1 MTIHLISADHL
12 SQGLDVV
19 ARLGANPRRL
29 GPDLLAAVP
38 GLRGVLVLA
47 TCNRLAILLDEDGE
61 LPAGAGEDAGAAGPG
76 AAAQPGRPLSSS
88 PVVRE
93 ASTLLERRA
102 GLPEGSAGLSAARG
116 SDAYRE
122 LIATAAGL
130 RSMVV
135 GEREIAGQLRRS
147 LVRATEEGTTSADL
161 CRLVERASAASRRVA
176 RETSLAGA
184 GRSLV
189 AVGLGLASQRMP
201 DLEGARVVVVGTGAY
216 AGATVVALRERGV
229 RDIAV
234 HSHSDHQAA
243 QPGQESPSAAAGP
256 DRAAAFARKRGL
268 EVVGH
273 HELTERLASAD
284 LVITC
289 RGLGSPVITR
299 GLIDDALAGEPG
311 IGVAIR
317 EDLRAVLRRD
327 PACRSY
333 STPLLFFKGFHALQS
348 YRVAHHY
355 WVAGR
360 TVLALY
366 LQSRISEVFAVD
378 IHPGARIGKGIMF
391 DHATSVV
398 IGETAVVEDDFSML
412 HEVTLGGT
420 GKIGGDRHPKI
431 GRGVVIGAG
440 AKVLGSIRVGEGAQ
454 VGAGSVVLRD
464 VPAHATVVGV
474 PAKVVS
480 FPIEDSPSD
489 NDPGG

>member
-93 ASTLLERRA
+93 ASALLERRA
-102 GLPEGSAGLSAARG
+102 GMPEGSAGLSTARG

-147 LVRATEEGTTSADL
+147 LVRAAEEGTTSADL

-243 QPGQESPSAAAGP
+243 QPGRESSSAAGP
-256 DRAAAFARKRGL
+256 DRAAAFAGKRGL
-268 EVVGH
+268 EVVGP

-299 GLIDDALAGEPG
+299 GLIDDALARRASGALGPSAPPHPLV
-311 IGVAIR
+311 ILDLALSRDVDPGVA
-317 EDLRAVLRRD
+317 DA
-327 PACRSY
+327 
-333 STPLLFFKGFHALQS
+333 
-348 YRVAHHY
+348 
-355 WVAGR
+355 
-360 TVLALY
+360 
-366 LQSRISEVFAVD
+366 
-378 IHPGARIGKGIMF
+378 PGALLIDLPRIRQAVPAAQTAQVEAAERIVAEEAAALDRLVGGRRMDPVIRALRGQAEEVVAREAARLRPVDGRVDLDDAVRALERLAASLM
-391 DHATSVV
+391 HAPSQAARAA
-398 IGETAVVEDDFSML
+398 GEAGHSQEYLAALPMV
-412 HEVTLGGT
+412 LGP
-420 GKIGGDRHPKI
+420 IGG
-431 GRGVVIGAG
+431 A
-440 AKVLGSIRVGEGAQ
+440 
-454 VGAGSVVLRD
+454 
-464 VPAHATVVGV
+464 
-474 PAKVVS
+474 
-480 FPIEDSPSD
+480 DSPARRA
-489 NDPGG
+489 GGSR

>member
-93 ASTLLERRA
+93 ASALLERRA
-102 GLPEGSAGLSAARG
+102 GMPEGSAGLSAARG

-234 HSHSDHQAA
+234 HSHSDHQAF

-299 GLIDDALAGEPG
+299 GLIDDALARRASRAPG
-311 IGVAIR
+311 PSAPPHPLVILDLALSRDVDPGVA
-317 EDLRAVLRRD
+317 DA
-327 PACRSY
+327 
-333 STPLLFFKGFHALQS
+333 
-348 YRVAHHY
+348 
-355 WVAGR
+355 
-360 TVLALY
+360 
-366 LQSRISEVFAVD
+366 
-378 IHPGARIGKGIMF
+378 PGALLIDLPRIRQAVPAAQTAQVEAADRIVAEEAAALDRLMGGRRMDPVIRALRGQAEEVVAREAARLRPVDGRVDLDDAVRALERLAASLM
-391 DHATSVV
+391 HAPSQAARAA
-398 IGETAVVEDDFSML
+398 GEAGHSQEYLAALPMV
-412 HEVTLGGT
+412 LGP
-420 GKIGGDRHPKI
+420 IGG
-431 GRGVVIGAG
+431 A
-440 AKVLGSIRVGEGAQ
+440 
-454 VGAGSVVLRD
+454 
-464 VPAHATVVGV
+464 
-474 PAKVVS
+474 
-480 FPIEDSPSD
+480 DSPARRA
-489 NDPGG
+489 GGSR